1 MDAFTELDAI
11 ASPEMRQNIDTDIV
25 IPIHRLRDVAQAGA
39 DAATAMMLRRLMTA
53 TIPSSPQLLS
63 LTA

>member
-1 MDAFTELDAI
+1 MALPVTYLFVPGHR
-11 ASPEMRQNIDTDIV
+11 PERFDKA
-25 IPIHRLRDVAQAGA
+25 AQAGA